1 MDFPPKAFFKI
12 ASERARG
19 SSIGGIQD
27 FRSAFGVMLDS
38 LRGTGPRQSTSMAER
53 KSLLP
58 KLDRL
63 FMGWSV
69 GTLGVSVLLN
79 TQNAFALF
87 FFVTVLGI
95 EPWVAG
101 AIITGSKIYDSVTDP
116 LMGNISDRTQ
126 SRWGRRRPYLLTG
139 GVACGIC
146 FALLF
151 AMPTFASETLT
162 LVYIVGV
169 LLLLATAYTIF
180 NVPYLAMPTEMVESY
195 DDRSR
200 LMSYRVAWI
209 SIGTFV
215 STSAVPAFLGL
226 LQNDMGV
233 ESRTAYAIMG
243 VAGGIVIS
251 AAMITC
257 FFGTRRA
264 KFTSSVRVTIPL
276 KQRVRMVIDNR
287 PFLLFLGIKLTGL
300 LAFAAIL
307 AAKPFFATVVMQRGI
322 EIVGLFG
329 LMQLIGQAGSLPLWL
344 PYTKRVGK
352 RRALMVATVW
362 MALFTAT
369 WFISGPQESLW
380 IYGLRGLLLGIGAA
394 GTQLAGQA
402 MLPDVI
408 EYDYRRTGLRREGI
422 YAGFLSFTEKLAF
435 TMSALLIGSYLS
447 YMGFIKGAPAAAQP
461 SSAVAAIL
469 ACQSLLPIGLYMIKM
484 VLVYF
489 YDLDENKLKNT
500 QPPKLAEE
508 PAA

>member
-1 MDFPPKAFFKI
+1 M
-12 ASERARG
+12 S
-19 SSIGGIQD
+19 
-27 FRSAFGVMLDS
+27 
-38 LRGTGPRQSTSMAER
+38 ER

-58 KLDRL
+58 KLDPL

-69 GTLGVSVLLN
+69 GTFGVSVLLN

-87 FFVTVLGI
+87 FFVQVLSI

-116 LMGNISDRTQ
+116 IMGTISDRTR

-139 GVACGIC
+139 GIACGIC

-151 AMPTFASETLT
+151 AMPTFESGTLT
-162 LVYIVGV
+162 LIYITGV

-195 DDRSR
+195 NDRSR
-200 LMSYRVAWI
+200 LMSYRVVWI
-209 SIGTFV
+209 SFGTFV
-215 STSAVPAFLGL
+215 AVSVVPAFLGL
-226 LQNDMGV
+226 LEEMNVD
-233 ESRTAYAIMG
+233 SRTSFGIMG

-251 AAMITC
+251 TAMVAC
-257 FFGTRRA
+257 FFGTRQA
-264 KFTSSVRVTIPL
+264 KFTDSVRATIPFM
-276 KQRVRMVIDNR
+276 QRVRMVADNR

-307 AAKPFFATVVMQRGI
+307 AAKPFFVTVVMQRGL

-329 LMQLIGQAGSLPLWL
+329 LMQLVGQVATLPLWL
-344 PYTKRVGK
+344 AYTKRVGK
-352 RRALMVATVW
+352 RRALMVAT
-362 MALFTAT
+362 MAMIAFTAT
-369 WFISGPQESLW
+369 WFFSGPDESLW
-380 IYGLRGLLLGIGAA
+380 LYGLRGLLLGIGAS

-408 EYDYRRTGLRREGI
+408 EYDYRLTGLRREGI
-422 YAGFLSFTEKLAF
+422 YAGFLSFAEKLAF
-435 TMSALLIGSYLS
+435 TLSAVIIGSYLS
-447 YMGFIKGAPAAAQP
+447 YMGFMKGAPAADQP
-461 SSAVAAIL
+461 ASAVTAIL
-469 ACQSLLPIGLYMIKM
+469 LLQALLPIGLYIVKM

-489 YDLDENKLKNT
+489 YDLDANKLKNT